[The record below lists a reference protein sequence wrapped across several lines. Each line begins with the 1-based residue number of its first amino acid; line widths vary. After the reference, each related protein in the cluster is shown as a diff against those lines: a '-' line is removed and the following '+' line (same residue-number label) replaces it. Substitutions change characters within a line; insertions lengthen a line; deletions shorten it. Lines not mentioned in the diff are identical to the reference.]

1 MRRYFLY
8 LSLLLSNVIY
18 IIQGENLKYDYFN
31 HLGIEDGLS
40 QLSVL
45 DIFQDSDG
53 YLWLGTRNG
62 INQYNGYEFKV
73 YRNEVSDSTT
83 LSDSHIL
90 AITEDKAKNIWIG
103 TTNGL
108 NSIRYADK
116 KVFRHYPN
124 EASPNLEIRCF
135 LLHRNDSSI
144 YTFSD
149 NKVYV
154 CRSDNTLSPLNTL
167 KEIQGEINAVSQSED
182 GTIYI
187 GTTQHGMFIY
197 TSDWRFVSQV
207 KLPQLA
213 KGHTQQ
219 DIINTILAGPDGQ
232 VWMGTYAHGIY
243 LYNSRTRQITH
254 FDNANSNLSSPAVR
268 KFVYL
273 NDSTLLIG
281 TFDGLNIM
289 DLTTTK
295 IKPFPIRTNAN
306 NESEISSIHSLLV
319 DRNQTLWIGT
329 YTNGAYYYSPF
340 QNDVTMISPKDFP
353 NLIIGKGEVDKNGNL
368 WFATEGAGL
377 FFYNPDTREQAL
389 YPIQKSHGKG
399 NDNIIKS
406 IKIDGDILYCST
418 HYGTVY
424 TFDTVRKRFAL
435 LYDFTFNDINSL
447 FIDSKNRL
455 WIPANS
461 NKALVLADKGRC
473 LNLFPTQNGPQLFK
487 HVSVMNEISP
497 DVFLIGTSLDSL
509 YLYDMQKARREN
521 LTYKLSPRNSKTQS
535 GEITGILQDRNNQIW
550 ISTTKNGLFRLD
562 HSLNVIKHYKK
573 EDGISDSYIAQLIE
587 DENGNVWVTTTQD
600 IYKLEPA
607 KDLFIPVEQP
617 YVMEFTKFAG
627 TAFHN
632 GQLYFPGNK
641 GVLTLSLEQKRINP
655 YKPPVY
661 ITSVQANT
669 QETLS
674 SSDSGNRLEL
684 DYKHNNLTIGYTGL
698 NLVHP
703 TMNQY
708 AYRLAGAD
716 RDWHYVGGRREAY
729 YSNLQ
734 PGTYTF
740 EVMASNNDHQWNPQ
754 KACLQI
760 TITPPFYKTW
770 WAYLIYIAL
779 SVYTAITVFRYAQR
793 KREKEREIRYRQRE
807 QEKTNEL
814 HRERIQMFTN
824 FSHELRT
831 PLTLIINPLNDL
843 LERVSFSPEVKDALQ
858 LIKKNTKRMLLL
870 VNNLMDI
877 QKYEAGKSDLQK
889 DRFDFVPFIKEIY
902 HSFESIAGNRNIKF
916 TLIDKLPQPYY
927 VFFDQTEIEKV
938 FFNLLSN
945 AFKFTPSEGEISI
958 LTRTLSRQECKELPL
973 FPVQQSSS
981 LTETGYLYIEVKDT
995 GKGFD
1000 EEKAEKIFEPFY
1012 RSQEDIHQ
1020 QIAGTGIGLSLTRSI
1035 VLQHNGYIWV
1045 KSSEQEGTTF
1055 MLLLPGMEETV
1066 ALHPSAT
1073 LKKANLL
1080 LEETET
1086 KNKPVLLL
1094 VDDNQEILQYLER
1107 QLNNE
1112 YVIAKASNG
1121 KEALRQ
1127 IAETNPNIVISDIM
1141 MPEMNGLELCKYIK
1155 ENQNL
1160 CHIPVILLT
1169 AKSMVTQIEEGLE
1182 TGADDYIVKPFQV
1195 SLLRARIKN
1204 ILSMRDKMK
1213 TIYGGTFSLKQ
1224 LGLEEPEEENGFLTQ
1239 YIDIVKAHISDQELD
1254 ISVIYEALGMSR
1266 ANFYRKVKAV
1276 TGLSPN
1282 ELIKNIRLE
1291 AGAKL
1296 LKESNLNISEIAE
1309 HTGFSSSSYFARSF
1323 KATYGISP
1331 TEYQKKQAK

>member
-8 LSLLLSNVIY
+8 LFLVLSNIIY
-18 IIQGENLKYDYFN
+18 TIQGENLTYDYFN

-108 NSIRYADK
+108 NSIRYSDK
-116 KVFRHYPN
+116 KVFRYYPDETSRN
-124 EASPNLEIRCF
+124 QEIRCF
-135 LLHRNDSSI
+135 LLHRNDSSL

-149 NKVYV
+149 NKVYA
-154 CRSDNTLSPLNTL
+154 CLRDNTLSYLNTL
-167 KEIQGEINAVSQSED
+167 KEIEGGINAVSQSED

-187 GTTQHGMFIY
+187 GTGQHGMFIY
-197 TSDWRFVSQV
+197 TSDWKFITQV
-207 KLPQLA
+207 KLPRLA
-213 KGHTQQ
+213 KDHTQQ
-219 DIINTILAGPDGQ
+219 DIINTILAGPGGL
-232 VWMGTYAHGIY
+232 VWIGTYAHGIY
-243 LYNSRTRQITH
+243 LYNSRTRQISH
-254 FDNANSNLSSPAVR
+254 FDNTNSNLSDRAVR
-268 KFVYL
+268 KFIYL

-281 TFDGLNIM
+281 TFEGLNIM
-289 DLTTTK
+289 DLTTME
-295 IKPFPIRTNAN
+295 IKPFPIHTHAN

-329 YTNGAYYYSPF
+329 YTNGVYYHSPF
-340 QNDVTMISPKDFP
+340 QNNVTMISPKDFP
-353 NLIIGKGEVDKNGNL
+353 NLIIGKGEMDKNGNL

-377 FFYNPDTREQAL
+377 FFYNPATREQAL
-389 YPIQKSHGKG
+389 YPIKKSHGKG
-399 NDNIIKS
+399 NDNVIKS

-424 TFDTVRKRFAL
+424 SFDTVRKQFTL
-435 LYDFTFNDINSL
+435 LHDFTFNDINSL

-461 NKALVLADKGRC
+461 NKALVLVDRDRC
-473 LNLFPTQNGPQLFK
+473 INLFPTQNGPQLFK
-487 HVSVMNEISP
+487 HVSVMDEISP

-509 YLYDMQKARREN
+509 YLYDMPKARREN
-521 LTYKLSPRNSKTQS
+521 LSYKLSSLNSQTQS
-535 GEITGILQDRNNQIW
+535 GEITGILQDRNNRIW

-562 HSLNVIKHYKK
+562 HSLNVMKHYKK

-587 DENGNVWVTTTQD
+587 DKKGNLWVTTTQH
-600 IYKLEPA
+600 IYKLDAE
-607 KDLFIPVEQP
+607 KDLFLPVEQP
-617 YVMEFTKFAG
+617 YTMEFTKFAG
-627 TAFHN
+627 TASHN

-641 GVLTLSLEQKRINP
+641 GVLALSLEQKRTNP
-655 YKPPVY
+655 YKPPVL
-661 ITSVQANT
+661 ITSVQVNT

-674 SSDSGNRLEL
+674 PPDFKHGLKL
-684 DYKHNNLTIGYTGL
+684 DYKHNNLTIGYTAL
-698 NLVHP
+698 NLIHP
-703 TMNQY
+703 TMNRY

-716 RDWHYVGGRREAY
+716 MDWHYVGDRHEAY

-740 EVMASNNDHQWNPQ
+740 EVMASNNDNLWNPQ
-754 KACLQI
+754 AASLQV
-760 TITPPFYKTW
+760 TITPPLYKTW
-770 WAYLIYIAL
+770 WAYLIYITL
-779 SVYTAITVFRYAQR
+779 TVCAIIATFRHAQR
-793 KREKEREIRYRQRE
+793 KRERERAD
-807 QEKTNEL
+807 EL
-814 HRERIQMFTN
+814 HKERIQMFTN

-843 LERVSFSPEVKDALQ
+843 LERVSFSPEVKDILL
-858 LIKKNTKRMLLL
+858 LIKKNTQRMLLL
-870 VNNLMDI
+870 VNSLMDI

-889 DRFDFVPFIKEIY
+889 SRFDFVPFIKEIY

-916 TLIDKLPQPYY
+916 TLIDKLPRPYF
-927 VFFDQTEIEKV
+927 VFLDQTEIEKV

-945 AFKFTPSEGEISI
+945 AFKFTPAEGEISI
-958 LTRTLSRQECKELPL
+958 LTRALSQQECKELPL
-973 FPVQQSSS
+973 FPVQQSSF
-981 LTETGYLYIEVKDT
+981 LTEPRYLYIEVNDT

-1000 EEKAEKIFEPFY
+1000 SEKAEKIFEPFY
-1012 RSQEDIHQ
+1012 RSQEDIHR

-1035 VLQHNGYIWV
+1035 VLQHKGYIWV

-1055 MLLLPGMEETV
+1055 MLLLPGMEET
-1066 ALHPSAT
+1066 ATLHPST
-1073 LKKANLL
+1073 SHKKVNLL
-1080 LEETET
+1080 LEEVESG
-1086 KNKPVLLL
+1086 KKPVILL
-1094 VDDNQEILQYLER
+1094 VDDNLEILQYLEQ

-1112 YVIAKASNG
+1112 YTITKATNG
-1121 KEALRQ
+1121 KEALKQ
-1127 IAETNPNIVISDIM
+1127 LEEINPNIVISDVM
-1141 MPEMNGLELCKYIK
+1141 MPEMNGLELCRRIK
-1155 ENQNL
+1155 ESQAL

-1169 AKSMVTQIEEGLE
+1169 AKSMVSQIEEGLE
-1182 TGADDYIVKPFQV
+1182 TGADDYIVKPFQM

-1204 ILSMRDKMK
+1204 ILSVREKMK
-1213 TIYGGTFSLKQ
+1213 MIYGGDLSLKH
-1224 LGLEEPEEENGFLTQ
+1224 LGMGASEEENDFLTQ
-1239 YIDIVKAHISDQELD
+1239 YIDIVKAHLSDQELD

-1266 ANFYRKVKAV
+1266 ANFYRKVKAA

-1291 AGAKL
+1291 AGARL

-1323 KATYGISP
+1323 KAVYGISP
-1331 TEYQKKQAK
+1331 SEYQKKQAE